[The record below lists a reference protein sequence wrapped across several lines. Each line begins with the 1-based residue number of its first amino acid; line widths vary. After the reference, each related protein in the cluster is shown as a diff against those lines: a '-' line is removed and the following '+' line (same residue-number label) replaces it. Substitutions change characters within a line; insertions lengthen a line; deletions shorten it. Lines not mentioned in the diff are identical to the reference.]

1 MGIETKKQRSDF
13 EEWLGESGSAVDEHS
28 AHCIAVHVPR
38 SGIHNGKSIA
48 GAVTVAFFSR
58 EERDELEEDDETIG
72 PFDGEFVDHLS
83 PKGARDLAA
92 ALLRAADASEAYTK
106 TGAGLED
113 SRELRFSVR
122 CDGCDGVMR
131 TEEQTDRFP
140 TRETAVAAAEARGW
154 RCHGGDDDDVL
165 CYECRGEPMPHPDHG
180 KEPATPSTGDAI
192 PEKPEP
198 VEKTRNRIGTFVFQ
212 VTREGTVFA
221 PGAGLY
227 EATSFV
233 RAAEMAHEAMVVTQT
248 KSEVINAEAF
258 DAQDWVVR
266 CMDGSRATTSKPMLV
281 TTRIDGARPKAM
293 CFTAL

>member
-13 EEWLGESGSAVDEHS
+13 EEWLSESGSAVDEHS

-48 GAVTVAFFSR
+48 GSVTVAFFSR
-58 EERDELEEDDETIG
+58 DEREEREEEDDETIG

-106 TGAGLED
+106 KGAGLED
-113 SRELRFSVR
+113 ARELRFSVR

-140 TRETAVAAAEARGW
+140 TREAAVAAAEARGW

-165 CYECRGEPMPHPDHG
+165 CFECRGEPMPHPDHG
-180 KEPATPSTGDAI
+180 KEPAPPSTGDAI
-192 PEKPEP
+192 PENPKPS
-198 VEKTRNRIGTFVFQ
+198 EKTHSRMAVLLFQ
-212 VTREGTVFA
+212 VTREGTVFV
-221 PGAGLY
+221 PGAGPY

-233 RAAEMAHEAMVVTQT
+233 RAAEMAHEAMIAAQA
-248 KSEVINAEAF
+248 KSEPNAEAF